1 MPVGPT
7 FEIIMFLD
15 FVHHLMFLEKTWKL
29 DLSPSSGKIM
39 AASTLLGPLKEASL
53 NHWMM
58 DKVQKHDSL
67 NDVQYTI
74 VRTL

>member
-1 MPVGPT
+1 M
-7 FEIIMFLD
+7 
-15 FVHHLMFLEKTWKL
+15 
-29 DLSPSSGKIM
+29 SPYSGKIM
-39 AASTLLGPLKEASL
+39 AASTLLGPLKGASL

-67 NDVQYTI
+67 NGMQYTI